1 MKIELWLIGKSM
13 PYIDDAFNMYRDR
26 LKRYLPFEVVII
38 PDVKKKLAPQALKQA
53 EGKVILDRLQPT
65 DHLVLL
71 DERGKAKSSEAF
83 AKDIEALM
91 LTGKKRII
99 YLVGGAYGFDDSVY
113 QRSNDLL
120 SLSKMT
126 FSHQII
132 RTIFMEQ
139 LYRAFTIINNEPYH
153 HAD

>member
-13 PYIDDAFNMYRDR
+13 PYIDEAFNMYCDR

-38 PDVKKKLAPQALKQA
+38 PDVKKKKDPQSLKQA
-53 EGKVILDRLQPT
+53 EGKVVLDKLQPT

-83 AKDIEALM
+83 AKDIEGLM
-91 LTGKKRII
+91 MTGKKRIV
-99 YLVGGAYGFDDSVY
+99 YLVGGAYGFDESVY

-153 HAD
+153 HGG